1 MTHTDPRAAVD
12 ALAAAREPYLIGVRH
27 HSPALAAVVPALLD
41 ASGADVVCVELPA
54 EFQPWLEHLADPE
67 TVAPVALAGTGED
80 GRLAFYPFADF
91 SPELAAI
98 RWARRSGASVIC
110 CDLALADRGWT
121 EPGTASSPAAAPD
134 ADVASAV
141 ALHPASDRIPA
152 PDAVSARIPVPAT
165 PPVSEQTPVPAT
177 APAPDQGTA
186 RDSASGT
193 APVSGTPSGSG
204 KAPGSGTAPAPVS
217 GTASV
222 PAAAPGSGM
231 ARGSAL
237 VGGSVSGSG
246 PGTDPVPD
254 LGSPQATGSDWA
266 RAALSDQGSAT
277 AVDRSTPA
285 AGRSFADA
293 LTAAG
298 TGRDGDD
305 LWDRAVEV
313 LAPGCS
319 PESVRRAALGVGWA
333 LRADTGAVPATDLAR
348 EAHMRSVIAAAVAGG
363 HRVAAVIGAF
373 HAPVLPSTAA
383 DGRGTGTGSAHD
395 RGADSG
401 SGLDSAQGEGP
412 GLGSTHDCAPG
423 ADSLSGS
430 GFGSHSASATGGG
443 SDAVRG
449 SDSGA
454 GTASEPGAGSGSA
467 SGLGSQSASALGG
480 GSDAV
485 CGSGSGSASGSGFA
499 PGSGSASGNG
509 NGNGNG
515 FGPDA
520 DAVTVT
526 VVGSNP
532 VVPGP
537 GHGRA
542 AAASGAPAADAAPA
556 VTSFVPYS
564 FDLLDSRSGYP
575 AGIRDPRWQ
584 QAVLEAGGDPDRVR
598 EAASVAVT
606 GLCRE
611 LRRAGHTA
619 GTGEAAETLR
629 LACDL
634 ATLRALPAPGR
645 GELLE
650 AVTTVLGQ
658 GEPLGRGRALAR
670 ALEAVLVGTARGRI
684 TPHAPRSGL
693 GPSVE
698 AELAALRLPSPED
711 PAPREIRLDPLRSA
725 LDGRREVL
733 LQRLLVCGASYGEPL
748 TVAATGDG
756 TALGTKWRLS
766 WTPSV
771 PARLDLAGVR
781 GVTVAQAA
789 AGTLRDTARRA
800 AAEGGPTPAQILAGL
815 AAAARCDLPE
825 LVDVRLH
832 EAATA
837 LPQTATL
844 PELLDALDLLEALHR
859 GHLPG
864 TSDASRE
871 AAADLAGDL
880 LEAAVRCL
888 PGLAGSEDPADAA
901 ALVALADR
909 AAAHHLGLRTDDA
922 LAALSASASPLMQG
936 AALAVR
942 VLLDLDPAAELG
954 GRAAGWVDGAGTA
967 DGRRALTRRLGGLL
981 TAAGPLLQS
990 SPAALTPLLDRVE
1003 HLADQDFLDRLPAL
1017 RGGFDALSPAARDR
1031 LLHTVTERLG
1041 DRIDLALDA
1050 SPALLALWAAADAAG
1065 LAALKGLPLPGTEG
1079 ATPVPAPEA
1088 AEATEAAET
1097 PKAPETLEASEAP
1110 PEQAP
1115 RAARPP
1121 KADNPRLAPAD
1132 RWRLLLG
1139 RERDRLP
1146 AGARRYAHALD
1157 ELYGAGRGE
1166 GAADLDRGQGGG
1178 HGGGQEASFPTAR
1191 EWSQELEALFGADV
1205 REEVLAGAAEAGRTD
1220 VLTQLDPAA
1229 VRPSVELLS
1238 SVLSLAG
1245 GMPEA
1250 QLATLRPLVRRLVDE
1265 LAKELATRLRPALSG
1280 LATPRPTRR
1289 PGGKLD
1295 LARTLRANLAH
1306 TRRRPDG
1313 SVVVVPERPVFSTRA
1328 SREADWRLIL
1338 VVDVSGSMEA
1348 SVIWSA
1354 LTAAVLGG
1362 VPTLS
1367 THFLAFSTQVVDLT
1381 DRVEDPLSLLL
1392 EVRVGG
1398 GTHIAAG
1405 LAHARSLITVPS
1417 RTLVVVVSDF
1427 EEGAPIGGLLGEVRA
1442 LAASGAHLLGCAALD
1457 DEGTPRYSVP
1467 VARQLVAAGMPVAAL
1482 SPLALARWV
1491 GDRLRG
1497 ESR

>member
-1 MTHTDPRAAVD
+1 
-12 ALAAAREPYLIGVRH
+12 
-27 HSPALAAVVPALLD
+27 
-41 ASGADVVCVELPA
+41 
-54 EFQPWLEHLADPE
+54 
-67 TVAPVALAGTGED
+67 
-80 GRLAFYPFADF
+80 YPFADF

-98 RWARRSGASVIC
+98 RWARRSGAAVVC
-110 CDLALADRGWT
+110 CDLPLGSPGWTPADRQP
-121 EPGTASSPAAAPD
+121 E
-134 ADVASAV
+134 
-141 ALHPASDRIPA
+141 
-152 PDAVSARIPVPAT
+152 
-165 PPVSEQTPVPAT
+165 
-177 APAPDQGTA
+177 
-186 RDSASGT
+186 
-193 APVSGTPSGSG
+193 APVS
-204 KAPGSGTAPAPVS
+204 APV
-217 GTASV
+217 V
-222 PAAAPGSGM
+222 PS
-231 ARGSAL
+231 
-237 VGGSVSGSG
+237 
-246 PGTDPVPD
+246 
-254 LGSPQATGSDWA
+254 
-266 RAALSDQGSAT
+266 
-277 AVDRSTPA
+277 RSY
-285 AGRSFADA
+285 ADA
-293 LTAAG
+293 LAAAG

-313 LAPGCS
+313 LAPGCT
-319 PESVRRAALGVGWA
+319 PEAVRRAALGVGWA
-333 LRADTGAVPATDLAR
+333 LREDSAVPSEDLAR
-348 EAHMRSVIAAAVAGG
+348 EAHMREVIAAEAATGR
-363 HRVAAVIGAF
+363 RVAAVIGAF
-373 HAPVLPSTAA
+373 HAPALTHPPTDAVRPTPDEPNAGR
-383 DGRGTGTGSAHD
+383 DGRGEGPVAPPGTLSAPEAVPAASPATGSAPALLPETAATPEAAPATSP
-395 RGADSG
+395 GAATSLGPAPVAGPASG
-401 SGLDSAQGEGP
+401 ASSAPAFGAASE
-412 GLGSTHDCAPG
+412 SSSVSAPG
-423 ADSLSGS
+423 AAPVPAAGAATSPVP
-430 GFGSHSASATGGG
+430 ASAT
-443 SDAVRG
+443 S
-449 SDSGA
+449 
-454 GTASEPGAGSGSA
+454 PGAPS
-467 SGLGSQSASALGG
+467 
-480 GSDAV
+480 V
-485 CGSGSGSASGSGFA
+485 VA
-499 PGSGSASGNG
+499 P
-509 NGNGNG
+509 
-515 FGPDA
+515 
-520 DAVTVT
+520 
-526 VVGSNP
+526 
-532 VVPGP
+532 
-537 GHGRA
+537 
-542 AAASGAPAADAAPA
+542 APAASA
-556 VTSFVPYS
+556 VTSLVPYS
-564 FDLLDSRSGYP
+564 YDLLDSRSGYP
-575 AGIRDPRWQ
+575 AGIRDPLWQ
-584 QAVLEAGGDPDRVR
+584 QAVLRAAGDPVKVR

-634 ATLRALPAPGR
+634 AVLRGLPAPGR

-670 ALEAVLVGTARGRI
+670 ALEAVFVGTARGRV

-698 AELAALRLPSPED
+698 AELAELRLPSPED
-711 PAPREIRLDPLRSA
+711 PAPREMRLDPLRSP
-725 LDGRREVL
+725 

-748 TVAATGDG
+748 TVAATGEG
-756 TALGTKWRLS
+756 AALGTKWRLS

-781 GVTVAQAA
+781 GVTAAQAA
-789 AGTLRDTARRA
+789 AGTLRESARRA
-800 AAEGGPTPAQILAGL
+800 AAEGGPTPAAILAGL

-825 LVDVRLH
+825 LVGARLR

-844 PELLDALDLLEALHR
+844 PELLDALDLLEALRR

-864 TSDASRE
+864 TCAASR
-871 AAADLAGDL
+871 ATATALTADL

-901 ALVALADR
+901 ALVALTDR
-909 AAAHHLGLRTDDA
+909 AAAHHLGVRLDEA
-922 LAALSASASPLMQG
+922 LAELARAASPLMQG

-942 VLLDLDPAAELG
+942 VLLDLDPAAALG
-954 GRAAGWVDGAGTA
+954 DRTAGWVDGAGTP

-981 TAAGPLLQS
+981 TAAEPLLQS

-1003 HLADQDFLDRLPAL
+1003 HLGDQEFLDRLPAL
-1017 RGGFDALSPAARDR
+1017 RGGFDALAPAARDR
-1031 LLHTVTERLG
+1031 LLDTVAERLG
-1041 DRIDLALDA
+1041 DRPDLTLDA

-1065 LAALKGLPLPGTEG
+1065 LAALKSLPLPGND
-1079 ATPVPAPEA
+1079 APAVPPAPLPDTEP
-1088 AEATEAAET
+1088 ETEAAT
-1097 PKAPETLEASEAP
+1097 APAP
-1110 PEQAP
+1110 D
-1115 RAARPP
+1115 AARI
-1121 KADNPRLAPAD
+1121 APAD

-1166 GAADLDRGQGGG
+1166 GSAGLDGGSG
-1178 HGGGQEASFPTAR
+1178 GAGGGQEAAFPTAR
-1191 EWSQELEALFGADV
+1191 EWSEELESLFGADV

-1220 VLTQLDPAA
+1220 VLTQLDPAS

-1245 GMPEA
+1245 GLPESR
-1250 QLATLRPLVRRLVDE
+1250 LARLRPLVKRLVDE

-1280 LATPRPTRR
+1280 LSTPRPTRR
-1289 PGGKLD
+1289 PGGRID

-1306 TRRRPDG
+1306 TRRQADG

-1427 EEGAPIGGLLGEVRA
+1427 EEGAPVGGLLGEVRA

-1457 DEGTPRYSVP
+1457 DAGTPRYSVP

-1497 ESR
+1497 EPR